1 MKEYLFKTQQWSF
14 PGDPV
19 VKTALQCKRHW
30 FDPWSGRATKL
41 VTPNYRAC
49 ALEPGSHDC

>member
-14 PGDPV
+14 PGDPL

-41 VTPNYRAC
+41 VSPNY
-49 ALEPGSHDC
+49 